1 MGRKLKNYTENYTD
15 NYPELDGINNLVPK
29 QQTIKLTEEEWSE
42 LNNGSKGSHDST
54 NISDTISQT
63 EIEFAATNAWV
74 EFNKKD
80 SDDSES
86 FYKGWELAIKWYTEN
101 KKD

>member
-1 MGRKLKNYTENYTD
+1 MKY
-15 NYPELDGINNLVPK
+15 
-29 QQTIKLTEEEWSE
+29 TEEEWSK
-42 LNNGSKGSHDST
+42 LNNESKGSDGTS
-54 NISDTISQT
+54 SQT

-86 FYKGWELAIKWYTEN
+86 FYKGWGLAIKWYREQL
-101 KKD
+101 KQRQ

>member
-1 MGRKLKNYTENYTD
+1 MGRKSKNYTEDYT
-15 NYPELDGINNLVPK
+15 ELDGINNLVPK

-42 LNNGSKGSHDST
+42 LNNGSKGTST
-54 NISDTISQT
+54 SQT
-63 EIEFAATNAWV
+63 DIEFAATNAWV

-86 FYKGWELAIKWYTEN
+86 FYKGWELAIKLYKE
-101 KKD
+101 KLKLSASQEK

>member
-1 MGRKLKNYTENYTD
+1 MGRKLKNYTENYTE

-29 QQTIKLTEEEWSE
+29 QQTE
-42 LNNGSKGSHDST
+42 
-54 NISDTISQT
+54 ISNTD
-63 EIEFAATNAWV
+63 IEFAATNAWV

-86 FYKGWELAIKWYTEN
+86 FYKGWELAIKWYREQLKT
-101 KKD
+101 KI

>member
-1 MGRKLKNYTENYTD
+1 MGQKSKNYTENYTD
-15 NYPELDGINNLVPK
+15 NCPEID
-29 QQTIKLTEEEWSE
+29 
-42 LNNGSKGSHDST
+42 GSKGSHNST
-54 NISDTISQT
+54 NIRDTTSQT

-101 KKD
+101 KNN